1 MSVGLAIIACDEAD
15 SLPRL
20 LDSVSGAFDQV
31 ALADTGSTDA
41 TVEVFTTWAE
51 REARE
56 FPGFTWAVDRFDW
69 QDDFAAARTFA
80 DSLLTTDWLA
90 FADAD
95 DTLVGADELRPLIEE
110 AKEDPHI
117 GCFAF
122 DYLNDRH
129 TEPRVR
135 LCRRGW
141 TCWYGPAHAIPV
153 LIRPANVAAVPPG
166 VTAWVHHRSDRAA
179 SDERDRRI
187 LDAWLEREPDNFRA
201 LALRAAEEAR
211 R

>member
-1 MSVGLAIIACDEAD
+1 MSVGLAIIAKDEAD

-20 LDSVSGAFDQV
+20 LASVVGAFDQV
-31 ALADTGSTDA
+31 ALADTGSTDR

-51 REARE
+51 AQDLPLGHRV
-56 FPGFTWAVDRFDW
+56 GRFAW
-69 QDDFAAARTFA
+69 RDDFAAARTFA
-80 DSLLTTDWLA
+80 DSLLTTDWLT

-95 DTLVGADELRPLIEE
+95 DTLVGADELRPLVEE
-110 AKEDPHI
+110 ATPDV

-122 DYLNDRH
+122 DYGDDRNPG
-129 TEPRVR
+129 PRVR

-153 LIRPANVAAVPPG
+153 LIRPAQIGIVPPE
-166 VTAWVHHRSDRAA
+166 VAVWQHHRTDRTA

-187 LDAWLEREPDNFRA
+187 LDAWLEREPFNFRA
-201 LALRAAEEAR
+201 RALRAADEAHQ
-211 R
+211 

>member
-1 MSVGLAIIACDEAD
+1 MSVGLAIIAKDEAD

-20 LDSVSGAFDQV
+20 LESVAGCFDQV

-41 TVEVFTTWAE
+41 TVEVFTAWAE

-56 FPGFTWAVDRFDW
+56 FPGFTWAVEPFDW
-69 QDDFAAARTFA
+69 RDDFAAARSFA
-80 DSLLTTDWLA
+80 DSLLSTDWVA

-95 DTLVGADELRPLIEE
+95 DTLVGADELRPLIAE
-110 AKEDPHI
+110 ADPQI

-129 TEPRVR
+129 AEPRVR

-141 TCWYGPAHAIPV
+141 TVWYGPAHAIPV
-153 LIRPANVAAVPPG
+153 LIRPAHVGAVPPG
-166 VTAWVHHRSDRAA
+166 VTAWVHHRTDRTA

-201 LALRAAEEAR
+201 RALKEAEEAR

>member
-1 MSVGLAIIACDEAD
+1 MSVGLAIIAKDEAG
-15 SLPRL
+15 SLPAL
-20 LDSVSGAFDQV
+20 LESVAGAFDQV

-41 TVEVFTTWAE
+41 TVDVFEAWAE
-51 REARE
+51 AQDLPLGHRV
-56 FPGFTWAVDRFDW
+56 GHFDW
-69 QDDFAAARTFA
+69 RDDFAAARTFA

-95 DTLVGADELRPLIEE
+95 DTLVGAQKLGPLTEQ
-110 AKEDPHI
+110 ATPTV
-117 GCFAF
+117 GAFAF
-122 DYLNDRH
+122 DYRGDRH

-141 TCWYGPAHAIPV
+141 TVWYGPAHAIPV
-153 LIRPANVAAVPPG
+153 LTRPAQVGIVPPDIA
-166 VTAWVHHRSDRAA
+166 AWVHHRSDRAA

-187 LDAWLEREPDNFRA
+187 LDAWLQREPDNFRA
-201 LALRAAEEAR
+201 RALKQAEEAR